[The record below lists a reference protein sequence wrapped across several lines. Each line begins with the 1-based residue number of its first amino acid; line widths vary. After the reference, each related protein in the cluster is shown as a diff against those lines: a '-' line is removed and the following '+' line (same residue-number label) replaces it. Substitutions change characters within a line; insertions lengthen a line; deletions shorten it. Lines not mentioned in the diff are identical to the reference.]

1 MFTLNDLFDIAAKME
16 ENGRITYLGA
26 LDSVKSNGAVELLE
40 WMAQEEERHQHWFL
54 QQKKVLPASD
64 GDLTVQ
70 LPGVLKEM
78 MGENSLSLNE
88 VDFSSVSSPVQLL
101 DIFLMFEKDTILFYE
116 FLEAFVESDTVKQGL
131 RVIIAEETA
140 HVDKISA
147 MIQSFEPD
155 QA

>member
-26 LDSVKSNGAVELLE
+26 LDSVKSNVAVELLE
-40 WMAQEEERHQHWFL
+40 WMAQEEERHRRWFL

-88 VDFSSVSSPVQLL
+88 VDFSSVSSPAQLL
-101 DIFLMFEKDTILFYE
+101 DIFLLFEKDTILFYE